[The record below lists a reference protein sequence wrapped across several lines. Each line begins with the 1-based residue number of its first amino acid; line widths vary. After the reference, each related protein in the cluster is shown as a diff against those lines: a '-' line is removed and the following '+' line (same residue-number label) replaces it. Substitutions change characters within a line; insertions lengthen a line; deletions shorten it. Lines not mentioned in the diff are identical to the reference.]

1 MLTGI
6 RVGFGSPPPF
16 STGDEVEELAAL
28 YIPNIKDITI
38 SFGCIPGNFIY
49 QLFDMKKVGEY
60 DHETITRMFLL
71 YMLSMYFYGHSD
83 SKIWLSHLMALKN
96 LDKGAHFRGAWYLG
110 ERCTKQL
117 IGQYTIPTNP
127 PPIYIDD
134 VPGDF
139 IERLQAADWIDA
151 IPFAF
156 QGFTESNYTLFWRTV
171 TLGYWIPE
179 FFHVV
184 NTDEVGPVGYTDRFH
199 VPHPP
204 QAGHHPGTYKITPYT
219 RSIGLRDWYID
230 VAIPSRPR
238 RQRLTIPA
246 VDPSSLVDAGVL
258 VPDDVTPAAL
268 SEMYTKQM
276 CLNLGM
282 RNVVYD
288 YTFQREMFIQERE
301 VIYEQAILERNKY
314 ESLLLQQQQQEQTFI
329 AEHEL
334 RVFIAGFGSSML
346 FGTIV
351 GSLADKQGRKR
362 ACVTS
367 CITYILSCITKHSP
381 QYKILMVGG
390 ITTSLMFSAFESW
403 LVAEHNK
410 RGFEQQWLSVTS
422 KWVYLLQ
429 IGQGTCSNVYKARD
443 RNTGKIVALEL
454 SNNIRFSSCVDFPSS
469 SFRLL
474 TTLLALDPSCR
485 GTASSALHNEFF
497 TASPKACDLSGLPV
511 IYKEEEEP
519 DHTSDRKK
527 QRSSMLK
534 QRSRT
539 HNKKDSATEKSKGDS
554 GSSKEPRNE

>member
-1 MLTGI
+1 
-6 RVGFGSPPPF
+6 
-16 STGDEVEELAAL
+16 
-28 YIPNIKDITI
+28 
-38 SFGCIPGNFIY
+38 
-49 QLFDMKKVGEY
+49 
-60 DHETITRMFLL
+60 
-71 YMLSMYFYGHSD
+71 MLSMYFYGHSD
-83 SKIWLSHLMALKN
+83 SKIWLGHLMALKN

-110 ERCTKQL
+110 EWCTKQL

-127 PPIYIDD
+127 PPTYIDG

-139 IERLQAADWIDA
+139 IERLQAADWIDS

-171 TLGYWIPE
+171 TLGYRIPE

-204 QAGHHPGTYKITPYT
+204 QAGHHPGTYMITPYT

-230 VAIPSRPR
+230 VAIPPRPR

-329 AEHEL
+329 AEHEVESDEL
-334 RVFIAGFGSSML
+334 RADVSYLQQLLHDHVKSYMQQLLLDFGLANYFNPNHKRLLTSRVVTLWYRAPELLLGATDYGVGIDLWSAGCLMAEMFAGRPIMPGRTEIS
-346 FGTIV
+346 IN
-351 GSLADKQGRKR
+351 SL
-362 ACVTS
+362 
-367 CITYILSCITKHSP
+367 ILLI
-381 QYKILMVGG
+381 
-390 ITTSLMFSAFESW
+390 W
-403 LVAEHNK
+403 
-410 RGFEQQWLSVTS
+410 
-422 KWVYLLQ
+422 
-429 IGQGTCSNVYKARD
+429 
-443 RNTGKIVALEL
+443 L
-454 SNNIRFSSCVDFPSS
+454 SNNIGFSSCVDFPSS
-469 SFRLL
+469 SFGLL
-474 TTLLALDPSCR
+474 TMLLALDPSYR

-511 IYKEEEEP
+511 IYKEDEEP
-519 DHTSDRKK
+519 DHTSDRKNLK
-527 QRSSMLK
+527 FVGNNAQLIKVSLFHHRQRSSKLK

-554 GSSKEPRNE
+554 GSSKELLKILASCSVVEGFEVSD